1 VGKAVNLLQS
11 QPPVVERTDHN
22 AARLGTQ
29 IDRNIP
35 AGHADHRIAQKFHNQ
50 RGGSM
55 LWDGGRSLFVQQL
68 FGAFISGP
76 TKTADVDQSLLIG
89 AHGTHTLTIHSLG

>member
-1 VGKAVNLLQS
+1 
-11 QPPVVERTDHN
+11 
-22 AARLGTQ
+22 
-29 IDRNIP
+29 
-35 AGHADHRIAQKFHNQ
+35 
-50 RGGSM
+50 M